1 MGGTG
6 VRKTQQMGGVKRH
19 GHLGFPAEKAVMASS
34 RSRQGFCGSQGKV
47 LRDSPVP
54 PDVYT
59 ARDIA
64 EAAGVSE
71 AQVIALLSRGELR
84 SIAAQLPTAG
94 DASLAG
100 FVAHDEA
107 VRAVRALKTGSAV
120 GAAGALGLGRE
131 LFAPSAHAQR
141 SATMPL
147 ILSTSLH
154 GFAVATILFIA
165 SLGLAVADE
174 RTAPTEQEPIRM
186 VFLSIPGPGGG
197 GGGGGL
203 KMKTP
208 PPRAER
214 KGPAKV
220 SSPLPAR
227 KLPSPTQ
234 PQPTPPEPPR
244 PLEAKQLPPVMAPI
258 PTKPAETQDRDG
270 VLAKAP
276 EVPPSQGSGTGGGAG
291 SGQGTGLGPGGG
303 TGVGDGSG
311 GGYGGGPFRP
321 GSGVEPPRL
330 LREVKADYTD
340 EARRGNIEGE
350 VELEIVVRRDGTVG
364 EVKLIR
370 GLRGG
375 LNDRAVQAVRQWRFA
390 PGRMKGTPVDVVVEV
405 DVEFR
410 LR

>member
-1 MGGTG
+1 M
-6 VRKTQQMGGVKRH
+6 
-19 GHLGFPAEKAVMASS
+19 LGS
-34 RSRQGFCGSQGKV
+34 
-47 LRDSPVP
+47 LP

-64 EAAGVSE
+64 AAAGVPE
-71 AQVIALLSRGELR
+71 GRVLQLVARGEIR
-84 SIAAQLPTAG
+84 SIAAQLPIATGPELGA
-94 DASLAG
+94 

-107 VRAVRALKTGSAV
+107 VRAVRALKQGSTV
-120 GAAGALGLGRE
+120 GIAGALGLGRE
-131 LFAPSAHAQR
+131 LFAQGVRAER
-141 SATMPL
+141 ATTLPL
-147 ILSTSLH
+147 IVSTSLH
-154 GFAVATILFIA
+154 GLAIATILFIA
-165 SLGLAVADE
+165 SLGFAVADE
-174 RTAPTEQEPIRM
+174 RTEPLKEPEPMRM
-186 VFLSIPGPGGG
+186 VFLAIPGPGGG

-214 KGPAKV
+214 KGVQKI

-227 KLPSPTQ
+227 KLPPPMR
-234 PQPTPPEPPR
+234 PQPKPPEPPP

-258 PTKPAETQDRDG
+258 PTKPAETQDREG
-270 VLAKAP
+270 LLAKAP
-276 EVPPSQGSGTGGGAG
+276 PQTPPSQGTGTGGGVG
-291 SGQGTGLGPGGG
+291 SGQGTGLGQGDGS
-303 TGVGDGSG
+303 GVGEGSG

-350 VELEIVVRRDGTVG
+350 VELEIVVRRDGSVG
-364 EVKLIR
+364 DVKIVR

-390 PGRMKGTPVDVVVEV
+390 PGRMKGVPVDVVVEV
-405 DVEFR
+405 GVEFK

>member
-1 MGGTG
+1 ML
-6 VRKTQQMGGVKRH
+6 VS
-19 GHLGFPAEKAVMASS
+19 A
-34 RSRQGFCGSQGKV
+34 
-47 LRDSPVP
+47 P

-59 ARDIA
+59 AHDIA
-64 EAAGVSE
+64 LAAGVSE
-71 AQVIALLSRGELR
+71 ARVLQLVARGEIR
-84 SIAAQLPTAG
+84 SIAAQLPIVADPDLG
-94 DASLAG
+94 A

-107 VRAVRALKTGSAV
+107 VRAVRALKQGATV
-120 GAAGALGLGRE
+120 GVAGALGLGRE
-131 LFAPSAHAQR
+131 LFAERVAANRP
-141 SATMPL
+141 TTVPL
-147 ILSTSLH
+147 IVSTSLH
-154 GFAVATILFIA
+154 AIAIASILFVA
-165 SLGLAVADE
+165 SLGFAVADE
-174 RTAPTEQEPIRM
+174 RTEPLKEPEPLRM
-186 VFLSIPGPGGG
+186 VFLAIPGPGGG

-214 KGPAKV
+214 KGIEKI

-227 KLPSPTQ
+227 KLPPPMR
-234 PQPTPPEPPR
+234 PQPKPPEPPK
-244 PLEAKQLPPVMAPI
+244 PIEAKQLPPVMAPI
-258 PTKPAETQDRDG
+258 PTKQAEPQDREG

-276 EVPPSQGSGTGGGAG
+276 ETAPSQGSGTGGGVGA
-291 SGQGTGLGPGGG
+291 GQGTGLGPGDG

-311 GGYGGGPFRP
+311 GGFGGGPFRP

-350 VELEIVVRRDGTVG
+350 VELEIVVRRDGSVSD
-364 EVKLIR
+364 VKVIR

-390 PGRMKGTPVDVVVEV
+390 PGRMKGVPVDVVVEV
-405 DVEFR
+405 GVEFR

>member
-1 MGGTG
+1 MLAT
-6 VRKTQQMGGVKRH
+6 VRT
-19 GHLGFPAEKAVMASS
+19 
-34 RSRQGFCGSQGKV
+34 
-47 LRDSPVP
+47 
-54 PDVYT
+54 DVFT

-64 EAAGVSE
+64 QAAGVSE
-71 AQVIALLSRGELR
+71 ARVLQLVARGEIR
-84 SIAAQLPTAG
+84 SIAAQLPI
-94 DASLAG
+94 ASDPKLG
-100 FVAHDEA
+100 SFVAHDEA
-107 VRAVRALKTGSAV
+107 VRAVRALKQGSTV
-120 GAAGALGLGRE
+120 GVAGALGLGRE
-131 LFAPSAHAQR
+131 LFAQDVRADRAT
-141 SATMPL
+141 TMPL
-147 ILSTSLH
+147 VVSTSLH
-154 GFAVATILFIA
+154 GLAIATILFVA
-165 SLGLAVADE
+165 SLGFAVADE
-174 RTAPTEQEPIRM
+174 RTEALKEPEPIRM
-186 VFLSIPGPGGG
+186 VFLVSPGPGGG
-197 GGGGGL
+197 GGGGGM

-214 KGPAKV
+214 KGIEKI

-227 KLPSPTQ
+227 KLPP
-234 PQPTPPEPPR
+234 PLRPEPKPPEPPK

-258 PTKPAETQDRDG
+258 PTKQAETQDREG

-276 EVPPSQGSGTGGGAG
+276 ATVPSQGSGIGGGAG
-291 SGQGTGLGPGGG
+291 SGQGTGLGPGDG

-340 EARRGNIEGE
+340 EARRANISGE

-364 EVKLIR
+364 DVKIIR

-390 PGRMKGTPVDVVVEV
+390 PGRMKGVAVDVVVEV
-405 DVEFR
+405 GVEFK